1 MKKTT
6 TTITAKRMAI
16 AVAAVC
22 ASLSLPAAANENKAM
37 LDLML
42 KKGVITQKDYDEFM
56 EADKDAEENR
66 RFKEQRTD
74 QDVSKAVKFLQ
85 KNGGTIMRNGIG
97 VQSDDGA
104 NSVQLTGRV
113 HMDGRFY
120 SPIYAPGNAT
130 DTLTNRLEV
139 RRARFGVRGQFDK
152 DWKYEIVGNFGFA
165 NTSVP
170 VTTSGSTS
178 TGSIGADNGMSDAT
192 TNIDVA
198 YFDYAANPAAQ
209 FRFGKFKM
217 PFSLEQLTSSNNIDF
232 MERSL
237 TNQNE
242 GEFVPAKESG
252 VMLFGSPQAGLTY
265 GLAASVGRGNKNAI
279 KDGVDLIGRGTVNIS
294 KYQFNTDAH
303 VMHVGLGFSQGSV
316 NTLTPAMSRT
326 ESRGTS
332 GAFTAL
338 NSVTTPSRQ
347 RANLELAYAQG
358 PFKVQ
363 GELFQFGY
371 DGSTGTDQTFRTM
384 YAQAV
389 YNITGENHN
398 YSNTAGTFGWIKPN
412 KPFSATSGGLG
423 AWQVGVRFSSLDA
436 EGVTVQKTSG
446 TLRTDRVE
454 SMTVGLTWFVNDNA
468 RFMLNYVRSSFG
480 DPVGASGS
488 RLDGERALMLRGQ
501 LSF

>member
-6 TTITAKRMAI
+6 TTITAKQIAI

-22 ASLSLPAAANENKAM
+22 ASLSMPAVANENKAM

-85 KNGGTIMRNGIG
+85 KNGGTVMRNGIG

-120 SPIYAPGNAT
+120 SPIYAPGSAT

-152 DWKYEIVGNFGFA
+152 DWKYEIVGNFGME
-165 NTSVP
+165 N
-170 VTTSGSTS
+170 
-178 TGSIGADNGMSDAT
+178 NGMSDTVTAV
-192 TNIDVA
+192 DVA

-265 GLAASVGRGNKNAI
+265 GLAASVGRGNKTAI
-279 KDGVDLIGRGTVNIS
+279 RDGMDLIGRGTVNIS
-294 KYQFNTDAH
+294 KYQLNTDAH
-303 VMHVGLGFSQGSV
+303 VMHVGLGFSQGEV
-316 NTLTPAMSRT
+316 NTLTPAMART
-326 ESRGTS
+326 ETRGTT
-332 GAFTAL
+332 GMFTA
-338 NSVTTPSRQ
+338 TTALTNPSRQ

-371 DGSTGTDQTFRTM
+371 DGTNADAKFRTM

-412 KPFSATSGGLG
+412 KPFSATGGGLG
-423 AWQVGVRFSSLDA
+423 AWQVGLRFSSLNA
-436 EGVTVQKTSG
+436 EDVAVPTSG
-446 TLRTDRVE
+446 ATLRTNRVE
-454 SMTVGLTWFVNDNA
+454 AMTVGLTWFVNDNA

-501 LSF
+501 LNF

>member
-6 TTITAKRMAI
+6 TPLVAKRIAI

-74 QDVSKAVKFLQ
+74 ADLSKATKFLQ
-85 KNGGTIMRNGIG
+85 KNGGTVMRNGIG

-120 SPIYAPGNAT
+120 SPIYAAGSST
-130 DTLTNRLEV
+130 DPFTNRLEV

-152 DWKYEIVGNFGFA
+152 DWKYEIVGNFGM
-165 NTSVP
+165 
-170 VTTSGSTS
+170 
-178 TGSIGADNGMSDAT
+178 IDNGMSDTVTAV
-192 TNIDVA
+192 DVA

-209 FRFGKFKM
+209 WRFGKFKM

-265 GLAASVGRGNKNAI
+265 GLATSVGRTNKTS
-279 KDGVDLIGRGTVNIS
+279 KYDGVDLVGRGTVNIS

-303 VMHVGLGFSQGSV
+303 VIHVGVGYSQGDI
-316 NTLTPAMSRT
+316 NTFTPTMARVET
-326 ESRGTS
+326 RGTNA
-332 GAFTAL
+332 AFTST
-338 NSVTTPSRQ
+338 SVTEPTRT

-358 PFKVQ
+358 PFKAQ
-363 GELFQFGY
+363 GELFQFRY
-371 DGSTGTDQTFRTM
+371 EGSNRDTNFNTG
-384 YAQAV
+384 YAQVV

-412 KPFSATSGGLG
+412 KPFSSTSGGLG
-423 AWQVGVRFSSLDA
+423 AWQVGLRYSALDA
-436 EGVTVQKTSG
+436 GGVPLASNKTDKIQSI
-446 TLRTDRVE
+446 TA
-454 SMTVGLTWFVNDNA
+454 GLTWFVNDNA
-468 RFMLNYVRSSFG
+468 RFMLNYVHSTYDDGVNAAPSK
-480 DPVGASGS
+480 
-488 RLDGERALMLRGQ
+488 LNGERAIMLRGQ